1 MINRNIYSGCIIFRI
16 EVDLM
21 CYVSVS
27 PDQPFSKLYTYLNRT
42 KHTINQRTWHHY

>member
-1 MINRNIYSGCIIFRI
+1 MINRNIYSGYIIFRI

-27 PDQPFSKLYTYLNRT
+27 PDQPFSKLYTVFSI
-42 KHTINQRTWHHY
+42 TILASGE